1 MKSTPR
7 LLALCLLPLIAVWT
21 LVPARDLDQDEAL
34 RLRKAGV
41 ILPLEQLVQQALG
54 RHPGAKFLEAELEE
68 HQGRYKYEVEVLT
81 LEGQVREIEMD
92 ASTGRL
98 IVDKEDD

>member
-1 MKSTPR
+1 MNATPR
-7 LLALCLLPLIAVWT
+7 LLSFCLLSFLAVCT
-21 LVPARDLDQDEAL
+21 LAPARDLDQDEAL

-41 ILPLEQLVQQALG
+41 ILPLEQLVQQALD
-54 RHPGAKFLEAELEE
+54 RHPGARFLEAELEE
-68 HQGRYKYEVEVLT
+68 HHGRYKYEVEVLT
-81 LEGQVREIEMD
+81 RDGQVREIEMD